1 MLGRVTPFAEKEGK
15 ALGATKVTAVSIAD
29 ILAHQCS
36 EKRKVSLLRLC
47 KGKRNRGDG
56 KLKGGKRGGFRVV
69 YRKNRKKGGGKEK
82 GRIDEERGKQGVP
95 ERNGETESKGT
106 EKKFSLLQK
115 NQKGRREELK

>member
-1 MLGRVTPFAEKEGK
+1 MVLGRVTPFAEKEGK

-56 KLKGGKRGGFRVV
+56 KPKGGKRGGVSRCLQ
-69 YRKNRKKGGGKEK
+69 KKQTKGGEEK
-82 GRIDEERGKQGVP
+82 GRIGEERGKQGVP

>member
-1 MLGRVTPFAEKEGK
+1 MFTEKAE
-15 ALGATKVTAVSIAD
+15 
-29 ILAHQCS
+29 
-36 EKRKVSLLRLC
+36 
-47 KGKRNRGDG
+47 
-56 KLKGGKRGGFRVV
+56 KRGGE
-69 YRKNRKKGGGKEK
+69 EK